1 MTTFFVL
8 SFVVL
13 PLAIALVVLLFR
25 GRGFIF
31 NVVFVLVFVLTLWGL
46 YQASIYLFTSSIEAT
61 PTHTPA
67 SVGPCLDWSPSFS
80 RENRDERCAL

>member
-8 SFVVL
+8 AFVVL

-31 NVVFVLVFVLTLWGL
+31 NLVFVVVFVIEQVSVAIRKRLV
-46 YQASIYLFTSSIEAT
+46 
-61 PTHTPA
+61 
-67 SVGPCLDWSPSFS
+67 
-80 RENRDERCAL
+80 